1 MVTIS
6 DRRFCRRVGA
16 AKRVALRGPV
26 FVTHL
31 GQVAYVLMSIR
42 DYRRLEGRGRTIAD
56 LLAMPGADE
65 IEIEFPKRD
74 DLAAAAEF

>member
-6 DRRFCRRVGA
+6 DRRFCRRIGA
-16 AKRVALRGPV
+16 AKRVALREPV

-31 GQVAYVLMSIR
+31 GRVAYVLMSIR

-65 IEIEFPKRD
+65 IEIEFPKSED
-74 DLAAAAEF
+74 VAKAPVF